1 MKAMDSHSS
10 LNSLPVKN
18 ADDRSGG
25 CNRVRSA
32 FSGYLD
38 GAISGRE
45 MQSVASHLEQCGACT
60 EEFETLRGMQRALAS
75 MGSCKAPADL
85 GLRLRLAMSHEA
97 ARRQGRSRPDWEN
110 LVRPMVLQVSA
121 GLAGTIV
128 VVGSIVMMIG
138 AVAAPEAVL
147 ANDEPLGAL
156 TTPHYLYS
164 APGME
169 PMLPAEDTA
178 DTPIVIRAQ
187 VNAEGQVYDYTILS
201 GPSDPETQAA
211 IADELMLQ
219 VYAPARVFGEPV
231 RGQVLIT
238 FAGVSVRG

>member
-1 MKAMDSHSS
+1 
-10 LNSLPVKN
+10 
-18 ADDRSGG
+18 
-25 CNRVRSA
+25 
-32 FSGYLD
+32 
-38 GAISGRE
+38 
-45 MQSVASHLEQCGACT
+45 
-60 EEFETLRGMQRALAS
+60 
-75 MGSCKAPADL
+75 
-85 GLRLRLAMSHEA
+85 
-97 ARRQGRSRPDWEN
+97 
-110 LVRPMVLQVSA
+110 
-121 GLAGTIV
+121 
-128 VVGSIVMMIG
+128 
-138 AVAAPEAVL
+138 
-147 ANDEPLGAL
+147 
-156 TTPHYLYS
+156 
-164 APGME
+164 ME